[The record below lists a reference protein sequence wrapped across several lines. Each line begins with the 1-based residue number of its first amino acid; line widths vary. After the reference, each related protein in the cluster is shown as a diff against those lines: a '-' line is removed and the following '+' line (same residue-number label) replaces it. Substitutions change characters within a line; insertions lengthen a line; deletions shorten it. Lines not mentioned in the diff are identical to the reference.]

1 MSSQHPKLSPLIL
14 TSTIKPPQTT
24 VNPSIRLR
32 SIKPRIHFPVANL
45 ASIYQND
52 RDIRT
57 TNPNHSTPASN
68 NGTQKNPTATG
79 IDSMLGSAILTTENN
94 HAGIQA
100 HQEPT
105 TNTKSTNSKNYRV
118 SMRIL
123 KALLFLFYLLLTV
136 YLLLFSSLVALHLRN
151 IIERIDDSVL
161 AWIRSLLPSVT
172 GFVKCVAVP
181 VFVWGEM
188 TRYYFGV

>member
-1 MSSQHPKLSPLIL
+1 M
-14 TSTIKPPQTT
+14 
-24 VNPSIRLR
+24 
-32 SIKPRIHFPVANL
+32 IHFPVANL